1 MWTSYDFAGNRGDQ
15 NLFAFPL
22 GPGPNGFRHDG
33 GETMFSLPNGFQ
45 GYYLS
50 SATGARLDKG
60 PTTIVRDPSRKD
72 FAVTNGVSCMGC
84 HDQGLR
90 KARDE
95 VRDIVL
101 GARAR
106 CRVTCATRSRRC
118 IRRKRA
124 WTRRSRRT

>member
-1 MWTSYDFAGNRGDQ
+1 
-15 NLFAFPL
+15 
-22 GPGPNGFRHDG
+22 
-33 GETMFSLPNGFQ
+33 MFSLPNGFQ

-72 FAVTNGVSCMGC
+72 SAVTNGVSCMGC

-90 KARDE
+90 RARDE

-101 GARAR
+101 G
-106 CRVTCATRSRRC
+106 SRTLPREV
-118 IRRKRA
+118 RDKVEALHPPALHA
-124 WTRRSRRT
+124 WTR